1 TTAIS
6 LPRPPRWGW
15 ALVSVGPPC
24 VAQRVCAI
32 ETWPVVSVAP
42 SSASRRLASLP
53 ARLVTRPEP
62 SSLTVTP
69 AESYPRY
76 SRRARP
82 WRAASTGR
90 EEGAWARGPAYPTIP
105 HMGLTLTI
113 GRAHRSSPAGSARGL
128 PHLRAARRAALAG
141 AERERSEMRT
151 GAVRPRSRRC
161 ARRR

>member
-1 TTAIS
+1 PGAA
-6 LPRPPRWGW
+6 PGGGGVG
-15 ALVSVGPPC
+15 AGGPPC

-32 ETWPVVSVAP
+32 ATWPVVSVAP

-53 ARLVTRPEP
+53 ARLVTRTEP
-62 SSLTVTP
+62 SSITATP

-76 SRRARP
+76 SRRASP
-82 WRAASTGR
+82 WRATSTGR

-128 PHLRAARRAALAG
+128 PHLRAAPRAA
-141 AERERSEMRT
+141 
-151 GAVRPRSRRC
+151 
-161 ARRR
+161 